1 MGPRKVH
8 LHSLPL
14 CQYSCLE
21 TQNRTDQLVYV
32 YIYVTVEWQVRNLKG
47 RQAAGWKRSGGTDN
61 CCSLEAEFLLQGH
74 LRFALR
80 SFH

>member
-47 RQAAGWKRSGGTDN
+47 RQQAGNGQEELITVVVLRQSFFFRDI
-61 CCSLEAEFLLQGH
+61 SVLL
-74 LRFALR
+74 
-80 SFH
+80 